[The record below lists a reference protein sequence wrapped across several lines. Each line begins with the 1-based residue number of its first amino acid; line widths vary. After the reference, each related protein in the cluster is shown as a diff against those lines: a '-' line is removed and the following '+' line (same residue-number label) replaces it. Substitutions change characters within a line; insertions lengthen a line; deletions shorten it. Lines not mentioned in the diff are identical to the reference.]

1 MRKHKVNSFEQSMGI
16 ASKREK
22 IFDPL
27 VSMTQKTLANGLEN
41 FLDLEIFA
49 FAGPLLTDKTKFDRV
64 IESA

>member
-1 MRKHKVNSFEQSMGI
+1 MGI

-27 VSMTQKTLANGLEN
+27 VSMMQKTLANGLEN

>member
-1 MRKHKVNSFEQSMGI
+1 MGI

-27 VSMTQKTLANGLEN
+27 VSMTQKTLANGVEN

-49 FAGPLLTDKTKFDRV
+49 FAGRLLTDKTKFDRV